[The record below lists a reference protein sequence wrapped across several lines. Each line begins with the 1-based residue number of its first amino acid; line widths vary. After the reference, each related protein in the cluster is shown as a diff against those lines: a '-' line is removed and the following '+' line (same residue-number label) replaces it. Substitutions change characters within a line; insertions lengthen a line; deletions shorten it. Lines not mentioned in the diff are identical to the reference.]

1 MKTKKFNYKSY
12 IRSALRRIWLW
23 HPERAQT
30 IRNARVAPG
39 KVACRQCGIRMVE
52 TPPKGVKKEYE
63 VDHIVPASEPASQI
77 VSWDDYIKR
86 LLEVTVKDLRVL
98 CKGCHGKKTK
108 TENWEEYHRRK
119 KEIRLAIRKGDL
131 PVEAV
136 ESLMQVLK
144 NMEN

>member
-108 TENWEEYHRRK
+108 TENENRQQSKRTLGRVSPSKEGNKTGYKKRRST
-119 KEIRLAIRKGDL
+119 RR
-131 PVEAV
+131 
-136 ESLMQVLK
+136 SR
-144 NMEN
+144 